1 MSTIFFD
8 NVKKQVYNATMWAR
22 LRFVTTLTSITLV
35 GGRVWTGTTCYVG
48 NGAIGVACPLGVAQ
62 LFAATGSFVP
72 ALALAGVFGILLT
85 VFFGRGFCGWIC
97 PGRWLFNH
105 APTTAAKPLA
115 ARPLIQTVI
124 VGGVIG
130 LAALFHLAPTTAA
143 KPLAA
148 RPLIQTVIVGGVIGL
163 AALFHLPLFCLIC
176 PAGVICRGVGTIGI
190 GGNPL
195 TAVGWLSAVMSVEWA
210 SGRSWCRDL
219 CPLGA
224 AISRLS
230 VFNPFLKVK
239 SNQEICRPCLACQK
253 SCSEGINLSRASDL
267 STCTKCFACV
277 SACPRGGVEIKLW

>member
-1 MSTIFFD
+1 MSTIFFA

-97 PGRWLFNH
+97 PGRWLFN
-105 APTTAAKPLA
+105 
-115 ARPLIQTVI
+115 R
-124 VGGVIG
+124 
-130 LAALFHLAPTTAA
+130 APTTAA